1 MKCKLNGKIMKESI
15 ESILLKGKWNNG
27 ANNKNATLCPSI
39 VISVN
44 KESMSCNLSNA
55 DQSTY
60 VRNSIDLLEYDET
73 TSGRISIDTE
83 ILLKYL
89 PKEDCIFQLK
99 NNILQLLTNRK
110 TVKVPILERHENND
124 SMLFVEKNLK
134 LSRNINDEFSISS
147 KTKLETKIKVNTIEL
162 VNAFT
167 DCEAVGNSVFK
178 LDYDGNDLVVSS
190 TKNNENVSVHIYIGE
205 AVGEKATME
214 FSCPFYKHLEGRLTI
229 LAFND
234 ESPLAVVSGNYRL
247 LRAPRVEN

>member
-1 MKCKLNGKIMKESI
+1 MKCKVNGKLLKEKI
-15 ESILLKGKWNNG
+15 ESVLLKGKWNNG
-27 ANNKNATLCPSI
+27 GSSKNTILCPSVI
-39 VISVN
+39 ISVQN
-44 KESMSCNLSNA
+44 ENICKLSNGNP
-55 DQSTY
+55 STY
-60 VRNSIDLLEYDET
+60 VSNTLELIELEDCET
-73 TSGRISIDTE
+73 GRVAVDSE

-147 KTKLETKIKVNTIEL
+147 KTKLETKIKVSTDEL
-162 VNAFT
+162 INAFT

-178 LDYDGNDLVVSS
+178 LDYNGDDLIISS
-190 TKNNENVSVHIYIGE
+190 SKNNENVSVNIDIAE